1 MPGCRHMTR
10 HIPLL
15 ARFFLLCVVAAI
27 LSCGENGQ
35 TPQSL
40 PVEAPH
46 EPPQERPPLVLSILP
61 VERAGEIYARFL
73 PLKYY
78 LEHALKQPVIIKVP
92 KDFESAVRELVSGD
106 VHMAYLDPAT
116 YCEARARYH
125 DKVSPLVRGVTG
137 SRATSRSVLV
147 AKSDGAV
154 QKVADLKGK
163 RLALGTQQS
172 TFSYLVP
179 LAMLHDVGL
188 GTKDFASVDFLQQ
201 EDRVALS
208 VLVGNHDVGGMSEAV
223 ALKYIDDGLK
233 IVKKSEVI
241 PQFFL
246 SASAALDATG
256 RAAVVQALVSLKDT
270 GVLAPIDR
278 EIEGFAVA
286 EDRDFD
292 VVRVMINNVTG
303 KDYIEYK
310 EKTIRVA
317 ILPLYSAVTIYERY
331 EPLMRYLSQQ
341 TGYEFKLV
349 IPKSFEDFVEIV
361 GKGKADFSYQNPF
374 IFALLS
380 KEAGIKPLATTVG
393 EDCASEEGVCG
404 EDRFRG
410 IIITRHD
417 SGIEEVKD
425 LKQKRVYIVSPTSA
439 GGYLSQRLFL
449 KERGIDTERDMKI
462 IDVKKQERVILG
474 VYRGEAD
481 AGFVRESAPV
491 VWKEEVDMSKLR
503 IIARTNYLPNWPFA
517 AAGKVSPDLARRVR
531 TLLTGLKDARILAS
545 AKIRGFKP
553 SNEREFESLSRY

>member
-1 MPGCRHMTR
+1 MLR
-10 HIPLL
+10 L
-15 ARFFLLCVVAAI
+15 FLLCVIAAI
-27 LSCGENGQ
+27 LSCADNGQ
-35 TPQSL
+35 SPQTLSGKS
-40 PVEAPH
+40 
-46 EPPQERPPLVLSILP
+46 PQESLIEMPPLVLSILP
-61 VERAGEIYARFL
+61 VERAGEMYARFL

-78 LEHALKQPVIIKVP
+78 LEHALKQPVVIKVP
-92 KDFESAVRELVSGD
+92 KDFESAVRELVNGD

-116 YCEARARYH
+116 YCEARARHH
-125 DKVSPLVRGVTG
+125 DKVTPLVRAVTG
-137 SRATSRSVLV
+137 SRGTSRSVLV

-188 GTKDFASVDFLQQ
+188 GVKDFASLDFLQQ

-208 VLVGNHDVGGMSEAV
+208 VLVGNHDVGGMSESV
-223 ALKYIDDGLK
+223 ALKYVDDGLR
-233 IVKKSEVI
+233 IVKRSEII

-246 SASAALDATG
+246 SGSAALDT
-256 RAAVVQALVSLKDT
+256 RTRTAVVQALVSLKDT
-270 GVLAPIDR
+270 GVLAPIDK
-278 EIEGFAVA
+278 EIEGFAIA

-310 EKTIRVA
+310 DRTVRVA
-317 ILPLYSAVTIYERY
+317 ILPLYSAITIYERY
-331 EPLMRYLSQQ
+331 EPLMRYLSQH

-361 GKGKADFSYQNPF
+361 GRGKADFSYQNPF

-380 KEAGIKPLATTVG
+380 KQTGIKPLVTTVG
-393 EDCASEEGVCG
+393 EDCASEEGICG

-417 SGIEEVKD
+417 SGIKDVKD
-425 LKQKRVYIVSPTSA
+425 LRQKRVYIVSPTSA

-449 KERGIDTERDMKI
+449 KDRGIDTERDMKI

-481 AGFVRESAPV
+481 AGFVRESAPA
-491 VWKEEVDMSKLR
+491 VWREEVDMSKLR
-503 IIARTNYLPNWPFA
+503 IIARTHYLPNWPFA
-517 AAGKVSPDLARRVR
+517 SAGRISPDLALRVR
-531 TLLTGLKDARILAS
+531 TLLTGLKDERILA
-545 AKIRGFKP
+545 AARIKGFKP
-553 SNEREFESLSRY
+553 SNEREFESLAHY